1 MILYNKI
8 VPVSFGELYDR
19 LRERERSE
27 KWSAGNGSLSWC
39 IYRRID
45 HGTGQGH
52 EEKYRD
58 FTQNP
63 TLRVALFTFI
73 SFFY

>member
-19 LRERERSE
+19 VRERERSE

-45 HGTGQGH
+45 HGTGQVLGEGRAGEVH
-52 EEKYRD
+52 G
-58 FTQNP
+58 
-63 TLRVALFTFI
+63 
-73 SFFY
+73 FYSKPHKD

>member
-1 MILYNKI
+1 MILYDKI

-19 LRERERSE
+19 VRERERSE
-27 KWSAGNGSLSWC
+27 KWSAGNGSLSLC

-52 EEKYRD
+52 GQGLEEKYSD

-63 TLRVALFTFI
+63 IKNSHIHF
-73 SFFY
+73 

>member
-19 LRERERSE
+19 VRERERSE

-45 HGTGQGH
+45 HGTGQVLG
-52 EEKYRD
+52 EGRAGEVYG
-58 FTQNP
+58 
-63 TLRVALFTFI
+63 
-73 SFFY
+73 FYSKPHKD

>member
-19 LRERERSE
+19 VRERERSE

-45 HGTGQGH
+45 HEKGLGLVQGRG
-52 EEKYRD
+52 EVYG
-58 FTQNP
+58 
-63 TLRVALFTFI
+63 
-73 SFFY
+73 FYSKPH

>member
-8 VPVSFGELYDR
+8 VPVSFDELYDR
-19 LRERERSE
+19 VRERERSE

-45 HGTGQGH
+45 HGTGQVLG
-52 EEKYRD
+52 
-58 FTQNP
+58 
-63 TLRVALFTFI
+63 V
-73 SFFY
+73 

>member
-19 LRERERSE
+19 VRERERSE

-39 IYRRID
+39 IYRRRD
-45 HGTGQGH
+45 HGTGQVLG
-52 EEKYRD
+52 EGRAGEVYG
-58 FTQNP
+58 
-63 TLRVALFTFI
+63 
-73 SFFY
+73 FYSKPHKD